1 VLLLDTSVLIEVLRG
16 REAARRLDEL
26 RETQPPPLICAI
38 NVYEVWRGARTPEED
53 SIRRLLSALRTV
65 PLTAREG
72 EMAGIW
78 RRDFASRGVALSQS
92 DCLVAAAAVSAGAR
106 LATGNPKDFP
116 MPGLEVEPWP
126 TGA

>member
-1 VLLLDTSVLIEVLRG
+1 VLLLDTTVLIEVLRG
-16 REAARRLDEL
+16 REAARRLEEL

-38 NVYEVWRGARTPEED
+38 NVYEVWRGARTSEEGG
-53 SIRRLLSALRTV
+53 IRRLLGALRTV

-78 RRDFASRGVALSQS
+78 RRDFASRGVTLSQS

-116 MPGLEVEPWP
+116 MAGLEVEHWP
-126 TGA
+126 TGG

>member
-38 NVYEVWRGARTPEED
+38 NVYEVWRGAGTPEED

-78 RRDFASRGVALSQS
+78 RRDFAARGVTLSQS
-92 DCLVAAAAVSAGAR
+92 DCLVAAAAVSAGAS

-116 MPGLEVEPWP
+116 MPGLKVEHWP

>member
-1 VLLLDTSVLIEVLRG
+1 VLLLDTTVLMEVLRG
-16 REAARRLDEL
+16 REAARRLEEL
-26 RETQPPPLICAI
+26 RETEPPPLICAI
-38 NVYEVWRGARTPEED
+38 NVYEVWRGARTPEEAAV
-53 SIRRLLSALRTV
+53 RRLLGALRTV

-78 RRDFASRGVALSQS
+78 RRDFASCGVTLSQS

-116 MPGLEVEPWP
+116 MPDLEVEHWP

>member
-1 VLLLDTSVLIEVLRG
+1 MLLLDTSVLIEVLRG

-38 NVYEVWRGARTPEED
+38 NVYEVWRGARTPEEGA
-53 SIRRLLSALRTV
+53 IRRLLDALRTV

-78 RRDFASRGVALSQS
+78 RRDFASRGVTLSQS
-92 DCLVAAAAVSAGAR
+92 DCLVAAAAVSAGAS

-116 MPGLEVEPWP
+116 MPGLEVEHWP
-126 TGA
+126 TEA